1 MIWERQSAKS
11 ATFCTF
17 AILTSQIEQKR
28 RTRMPKRVAPFPEG
42 AAESPRDLDV
52 ILAPS
57 PEGAAESPR
66 DLDVIL

>member
-1 MIWERQSAKS
+1 
-11 ATFCTF
+11 
-17 AILTSQIEQKR
+17 
-28 RTRMPKRVAPFPEG
+28 MPKRVAPFPEG